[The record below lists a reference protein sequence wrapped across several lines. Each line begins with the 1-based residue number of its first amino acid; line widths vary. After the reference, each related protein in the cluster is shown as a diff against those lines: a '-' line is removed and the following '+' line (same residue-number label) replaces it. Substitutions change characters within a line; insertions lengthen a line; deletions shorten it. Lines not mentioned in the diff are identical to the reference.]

1 MGTPLSNSLASL
13 NSIPQKV
20 GWALIS
26 LAQRAKIRTWMAI
39 WFFLKGRHSH
49 EVEMYDEIVLRER
62 RSCQL
67 LLDSLFKMRKSQM
80 DHALMM
86 DSRLS
91 LALPNTLEGIDVTV
105 MNPVEIV
112 EPKKRSAK
120 NEMANL
126 EYESSTS

>member
-1 MGTPLSNSLASL
+1 
-13 NSIPQKV
+13 
-20 GWALIS
+20 
-26 LAQRAKIRTWMAI
+26 
-39 WFFLKGRHSH
+39 
-49 EVEMYDEIVLRER
+49 
-62 RSCQL
+62 
-67 LLDSLFKMRKSQM
+67 MRKSQM

-120 NEMANL
+120 NEMPNL
-126 EYESSTS
+126 GDKSSTS

>member
-1 MGTPLSNSLASL
+1 
-13 NSIPQKV
+13 
-20 GWALIS
+20 
-26 LAQRAKIRTWMAI
+26 
-39 WFFLKGRHSH
+39 
-49 EVEMYDEIVLRER
+49 
-62 RSCQL
+62 
-67 LLDSLFKMRKSQM
+67 
-80 DHALMM
+80 MM

-126 EYESSTS
+126 EDESSTS